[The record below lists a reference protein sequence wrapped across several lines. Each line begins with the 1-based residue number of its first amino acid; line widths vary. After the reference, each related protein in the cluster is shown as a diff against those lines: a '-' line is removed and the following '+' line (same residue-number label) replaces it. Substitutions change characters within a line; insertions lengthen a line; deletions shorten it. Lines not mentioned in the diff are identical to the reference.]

1 MLSWFLGTT
10 CSPQV
15 WSNIGGMG
23 ELIWSLLTPNSLVIR
38 LILPL
43 GGSRKSFFA
52 SGVDSRNNHL
62 HLEIRLSTHI
72 IGISLELKTKRIYG
86 WKKVKTRTWM
96 PCWNNRVQKFATFSS
111 KPGGRE
117 QVHIFFICKDIFTWA
132 KPKISQHL
140 FTKISEN
147 VTHTLYSPNLIC
159 YHNTRAGNFNFSF
172 SKPFLSK
179 TSL

>member
-1 MLSWFLGTT
+1 MFTARVIQHWGLVGTY
-10 CSPQV
+10 
-15 WSNIGGMG
+15 
-23 ELIWSLLTPNSLVIR
+23 LVPSYPKQFGHTTNTR
-38 LILPL
+38 F
-43 GGSRKSFFA
+43 GGSRKPFFA

-72 IGISLELKTKRIYG
+72 IGISLELKTKKIFG

-111 KPGGRE
+111 RPGGRE

-147 VTHTLYSPNLIC
+147 VTHTLYSPNRI
-159 YHNTRAGNFNFSF
+159 F
-172 SKPFLSK
+172 
-179 TSL
+179 